1 MEIIEMIMPIITIA
15 ILVFG
20 MFWGFIRKFHKTL
33 FRFVF
38 LLLTMGASFF
48 LAKMF
53 SATVSEHVFNLLK
66 SEQIKGVSE
75 LLENEAATDLV
86 AALCRMLATPFLF
99 LLFYVVLKPISWI
112 PYKICTI
119 LFGIKGPKLFGRLS
133 GAVAGVLCGLVGL
146 VVFVTPVFGY
156 MTMVEDTVKRLMP
169 AEEIPEELEIVMNIT
184 DTPVAKQAYDLA
196 GARFFTGLTTTT
208 FDGGELSLERE
219 VEAVVAAVEDGK
231 GLLEKSPEQ
240 YGPEEGAAAKALA
253 HDVGESHI
261 LSSLLSSVLAETA
274 NAWLNGEEAFGMAKP
289 EMGADMQDIMDA
301 FFAVFA
307 TSNSANIEMDLTTF
321 ADVFGI
327 FIDNDMLA
335 MLSDSGDTAAFVE
348 KLVSDGVVSQLYAVL
363 EANPRMAP
371 VKAAIIDTGM
381 RVVLEQLGVSEDL
394 LEDHGEL
401 MEDVVGIA
409 KDAVKEDG
417 TLDAGALTESVQST
431 MEKYDVEV
439 SPEVAQIVADGI
451 AETFT
456 AEELETLT
464 VPELVDKLI
473 GRFGEAELPENWQ
486 SMLPNS

>member
-1 MEIIEMIMPIITIA
+1 MEIVEKIMPIIVVA
-15 ILVFG
+15 ILAFG
-20 MFWGFIRKFHKTL
+20 MLWGFIRKFHKTL

-38 LLLTMGASFF
+38 LLLAMGGAFL
-48 LAKMF
+48 LAKLL
-53 SATVSEHVFNLLK
+53 SATASAYVFTWLNTLEIVGL
-66 SEQIKGVSE
+66 SE
-75 LLENEAATDLV
+75 LLGNEEAAELV
-86 AALCRMLATPFLF
+86 AALCRILATP
-99 LLFYVVLKPISWI
+99 LLFVIFYILLKPISWI

-133 GAVAGVLCGLVGL
+133 GALAGLLCGLVGL

-156 MTMVEDTVKRLMP
+156 LNLVGDTVKALMP
-169 AEEIPEELEIVMNIT
+169 EEEIPEELTVIAGIT
-184 DTPVAKQAYDLA
+184 DTPVAAQAHSLV
-196 GARFFTGLTTTT
+196 GRHLFTGLTTTT
-208 FDGGELSLERE
+208 LGEDKISLESE
-219 VEAVVAAVEDGK
+219 LTAVIVAAEDGK
-231 GLLEKSPEQ
+231 VLLEKSPEE
-240 YGPEEGAAAKALA
+240 YGPAEGAAMKELA

-261 LSSLLSSVLAETA
+261 LSSMLSSVLSETA
-274 NAWLNGEEAFGMAKP
+274 TAWLNGEEAFGMTKP

-301 FFAVFA
+301 FFLVFS
-307 TSNSANIEMDLTTF
+307 TSDSKNIEADLTTF
-321 ADVFGI
+321 ADVFEI
-327 FIDNDMLA
+327 FIDSEMLA
-335 MLSDSGDTAAFVE
+335 LLSDGGDTSAFVE
-348 KLVSDGVVSQLYAVL
+348 KLVSDNVVAQLYAVL

-381 RVVLEQLGVSEDL
+381 RVVLEQLGVSDDL

-401 MEDVVGIA
+401 MEDVIGIT

-417 TLDAGALTESVQST
+417 TLDKDALTEGVQDA

-473 GRFGEAELPENWQ
+473 GRFGEAELPDGWQ
-486 SMLPNS
+486 NMVPEY